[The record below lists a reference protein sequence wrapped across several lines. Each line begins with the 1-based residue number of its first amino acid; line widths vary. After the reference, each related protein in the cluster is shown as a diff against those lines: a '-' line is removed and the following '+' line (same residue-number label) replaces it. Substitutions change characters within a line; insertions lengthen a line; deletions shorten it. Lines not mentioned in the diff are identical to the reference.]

1 MILGVR
7 LLDTFFYTYNCK
19 VKKYFNIAVYA
30 QDTYNDYPD
39 SASNNA
45 KRALAIRDEGG
56 KTSNCGTRVGW
67 TRANQL
73 AKKESIS
80 RETVARMASFA
91 RHRQNSEGDP
101 RENCGP
107 LMWLA
112 WGGTSGVNWAIN
124 KMEQIRKN
132 ADTVNFFGEVDDVMA
147 LQRMEEIIEIQDG
160 NDLEF
165 LINSPGGDVF
175 AGMTIAS
182 LIARRNGT
190 TTTTAVGVAASIAS
204 IILLAGDK
212 VQMDNRAFL
221 MIHDA
226 WSFSAGD
233 ATDLRKDAKLL
244 DKISNQLA
252 ELYTKKIAANNK
264 LINGD
269 YDETK
274 KEVRRMMR
282 AETWLNADE
291 AYKMGLIDEI
301 VNGRTEMEEIE
312 LPMGGEHET
321 DKEEEE
327 MMKTG
332 FFNRLKSFKNTPI
345 QVLDSYKNCNCHMED
360 KKTFLQKLANFF
372 GLSATIDEIEEQ
384 PKEAPQPEQPN
395 EEQMTIEEMKAALAA
410 NGYEIEKKP
419 QPVEEVKEESTPVEL
434 SATEA
439 LLARIE
445 KLENDLKEEKFKN
458 AATTTAK
465 KTAPAASAKAKVEN
479 KYQLSNDQLSVFD
492 ELAALASAHAK
503 RQH

>member
-1 MILGVR
+1 
-7 LLDTFFYTYNCK
+7 
-19 VKKYFNIAVYA
+19 
-30 QDTYNDYPD
+30 
-39 SASNNA
+39 
-45 KRALAIRDEGG
+45 
-56 KTSNCGTRVGW
+56 
-67 TRANQL
+67 
-73 AKKESIS
+73 
-80 RETVARMASFA
+80 
-91 RHRQNSEGDP
+91 
-101 RENCGP
+101 
-107 LMWLA
+107 
-112 WGGTSGVNWAIN
+112 
-124 KMEQIRKN
+124 
-132 ADTVNFFGEVDDVMA
+132 
-147 LQRMEEIIEIQDG
+147 
-160 NDLEF
+160 
-165 LINSPGGDVF
+165 
-175 AGMTIAS
+175 
-182 LIARRNGT
+182 
-190 TTTTAVGVAASIAS
+190 
-204 IILLAGDK
+204 
-212 VQMDNRAFL
+212 
-221 MIHDA
+221 
-226 WSFSAGD
+226 
-233 ATDLRKDAKLL
+233 
-244 DKISNQLA
+244 
-252 ELYTKKIAANNK
+252 
-264 LINGD
+264 
-269 YDETK
+269 
-274 KEVRRMMR
+274 MR

-327 MMKTG
+327 MIRTG
-332 FFNRLKSFKNTPI
+332 FFNRLKSFKNTPTK
-345 QVLDSYKNCNCHMED
+345 VLDSYKNCNCHMED

-419 QPVEEVKEESTPVEL
+419 EPVEEVKEESTPVEL